1 MGTGPV
7 LSEGLQ
13 AQADKRSQEMAVMGG
28 RPRTSHDCLTIKIHL
43 PVEFLFSV
51 LSSPPQDR
59 EG

>member
-1 MGTGPV
+1 MDTGPV
-7 LSEGLQ
+7 LSEWPQ
-13 AQADKRSQEMAVMGG
+13 APADRRSLEMVVMGG